1 MALAHV
7 DFFSEVL
14 GLCCQIDVILPQKL
28 QGIGQDA
35 ANRVGDAP
43 VLWLL
48 HGASDD
54 HTIWQ
59 RRTSIEH
66 YVAPLGIAVVM
77 PAVQL
82 SFYTNMEYGG
92 RYFDYITAELPA
104 IMRDFFHFSARRED
118 NYVAGL
124 SMGGYGAFKVA
135 LTKPEQYAAAASLS
149 GALDIASLFGRRAK
163 DPGIKQDPQ
172 RANLMKMIFGSNR
185 SLRGTQ
191 HDLLHLLDQHVA
203 NQTDLPALYVTCGT
217 EDYLYTDNI
226 TFREHAKRLG
236 VPLTYHEE
244 PGVHEW
250 GYWDRN
256 IQKILAWLPL
266 PEKPAPP
273 EA

>member
-14 GLCCQIDVILPQKL
+14 GLCCQADVILPQKL
-28 QGIGQDA
+28 QGIGQEG
-35 ANRVGDAP
+35 ANREGDVP

-59 RRTSIEH
+59 RRTSIER
-66 YVAPLGIAVVM
+66 YAAPLGTAAVM

-82 SFYTNMEYGG
+82 SFYTNMETGG
-92 RYFDYITAELPA
+92 RFFDYITDELPV

-118 NYVAGL
+118 NFIAGL
-124 SMGGYGAFKVA
+124 SMGGYGAFKAA

-149 GALDIASLFGRRAK
+149 GALDINALISRRA
-163 DPGIKQDPQ
+163 IK
-172 RANLMKMIFGSNR
+172 GSE
-185 SLRGTQ
+185 
-191 HDLLHLLDQHVA
+191 HDLLHLLEKGVEDQVE
-203 NQTDLPALYVTCGT
+203 LPNLYVTCGT
-217 EDYLYTDNI
+217 EDFLYADNLI
-226 TFREHAKRLG
+226 FRDLAQRLG
-236 VPLTYHEE
+236 VELTYHEE
-244 PGVHEW
+244 PGIHEW

-266 PEKPAPP
+266 S
-273 EA
+273 

>member
-14 GLCCQIDVILPQKL
+14 GLCCQADVILPQKL
-28 QGIGQDA
+28 QGIGQEG
-35 ANRVGDAP
+35 ANREGDVP

-59 RRTSIEH
+59 RRTSIER

-82 SFYTNMEYGG
+82 SFYTNMETGG
-92 RYFDYITAELPA
+92 RFFDYITDELPV

-118 NYVAGL
+118 NFIAGL
-124 SMGGYGAFKVA
+124 SMGGYGAFKAA

-149 GALDIASLFGRRAK
+149 GALDINALISRRAK
-163 DPGIKQDPQ
+163 DLAAKKDPQ
-172 RANLMKMIFGSNR
+172 RTNLMKMIFGNTRAIKGSE
-185 SLRGTQ
+185 
-191 HDLLHLLDQHVA
+191 HDLLHLLEKGVEDQVE
-203 NQTDLPALYVTCGT
+203 LPNLYVTCGT
-217 EDYLYTDNI
+217 EDFLYADNLI
-226 TFREHAKRLG
+226 FRDLAQRLG
-236 VPLTYHEE
+236 VELTYHEE
-244 PGVHEW
+244 PGIHEW

-266 PEKPAPP
+266 S
-273 EA
+273 